1 MAPFQSGSVTMFLAH
16 PAYRIHISLNTV
28 KVLTSLKL
36 GYHME
41 TRKAQVPSQV
51 LRVMQ
56 KS

>member
-1 MAPFQSGSVTMFLAH
+1 MFLAH
-16 PAYRIHISLNTV
+16 AAYRIHISLDTV

-41 TRKAQVPSQV
+41 TRKTQVASQV
-51 LRVMQ
+51 LPMLQ